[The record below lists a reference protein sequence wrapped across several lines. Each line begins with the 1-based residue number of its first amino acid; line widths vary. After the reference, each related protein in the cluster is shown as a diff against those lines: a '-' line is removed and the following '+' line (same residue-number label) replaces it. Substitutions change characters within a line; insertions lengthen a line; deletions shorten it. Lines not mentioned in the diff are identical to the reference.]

1 MTPEEIKEARQINF
15 KQTNAFAMQNGLIL
29 GIFSIIAQAC
39 FVMGLKTPFFSTI
52 WLVML
57 INIPIFAFFLTAKFR
72 REVAPNFPFSFSRGF
87 THTLLIVLY
96 AGIWAG
102 IATYIYL
109 AFFDKGYIFDAY
121 QASLSA
127 PETAKAIADSG
138 LEAQIKEMTGG
149 LTLTQLID
157 EMRKVEPGHYAA
169 SIIYCYLL
177 SSPIFAIIG
186 GLFNIRRAK
195 RNY

>member
-1 MTPEEIKEARQINF
+1 MTPEEIKQARQINF

-29 GIFSIIAQAC
+29 GIFAIIAQAC
-39 FVMGLKTPFFSTI
+39 FVIGLKIPFFSTI

-87 THTLLIVLY
+87 AHTLLIVLY

-102 IATYIYL
+102 IATYLYL

-121 QASLSA
+121 QASLTV
-127 PETAKAIADSG
+127 PETAKAIKESG
-138 LEAQIKEMTGG
+138 LEMQIKEMTGG
-149 LTLTQLID
+149 LTLMQLID
-157 EMRKVEPGHYAA
+157 EMRKVGPAHYAA
-169 SIIYCYLL
+169 SIVYCYLL
-177 SSPIFAIIG
+177 TSPFLAIIG
-186 GLFNIRRAK
+186 GVFNIRRGK
-195 RNY
+195 LNY